1 MLDSRPNI
9 LFITTDQHRSDCLGV
24 MGRRVHTPHLDHL
37 AGQGVLFRNC
47 ITPNLVCQPT
57 RASILTGLLPR
68 THGVC
73 DNGIDLP
80 AEPARRGFAA
90 ELSKAGYDTA
100 LIGKAHFATA
110 HTFAPTGSP
119 ECESGATRAA
129 RDRREWLPSR
139 PWQSSRAQ

>member
-1 MLDSRPNI
+1 LRDKRPTI
-9 LFITTDQHRSDCLGV
+9 LFITTDQHRADCLGV
-24 MGRRVHTPHLDHL
+24 MGRKVHTPHLDQV
-37 AGQGVLFRNC
+37 ARDGVLFRGC

-80 AEPARRGFAA
+80 AEPAKQSFAA
-90 ELSKAGYDTA
+90 ELSRAGYDTA

-110 HTFAPTGSP
+110 HTFHPSGIARAWRGCLIWRTRNCAISAPST
-119 ECESGATRAA
+119 AA
-129 RDRREWLPSR
+129 RRC
-139 PWQSSRAQ
+139 